1 MRQCNKERELEREEK
16 EEKYREKRARE
27 DRKKERTTSLQK
39 ILQDTQHISSKFTYI
54 ENWCRK
60 FPSQCSVEQKISP
73 DSAKWFFHRHHR
85 LRVWRSW
92 FYRIHWFGTM
102 RTLLFWCEGPLW
114 TCLSFINS
122 LTLSITYLVTHLLCS
137 SGCLKLNKTGL
148 HRTFYKYISF
158 LCLFMVQFLRL

>member
-39 ILQDTQHISSKFTYI
+39 ILQDTLYISSKFTYI

-114 TCLSFINS
+114 TCLSFIHLFTQDDTIQNTKRLQLNNFCCVIYALS
-122 LTLSITYLVTHLLCS
+122 LYFDVSPSFCLL
-137 SGCLKLNKTGL
+137 
-148 HRTFYKYISF
+148 TFVY
-158 LCLFMVQFLRL
+158 M